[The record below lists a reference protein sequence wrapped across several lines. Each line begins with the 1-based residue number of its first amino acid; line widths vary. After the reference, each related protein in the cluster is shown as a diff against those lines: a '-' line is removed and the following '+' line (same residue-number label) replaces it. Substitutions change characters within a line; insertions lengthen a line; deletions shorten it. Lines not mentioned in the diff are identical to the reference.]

1 MSWIAVDLYKCG
13 MIKIGSFKLTS
24 GLESPYYIDLR
35 LLYSFP
41 ELRNRVINEIISR
54 FSILKQCDVV
64 LGIATSGLV
73 LASIMADRLNKPLA
87 YVRIEKKEH
96 GTRSLVEGIVGNKG
110 VVIVDD
116 VATTGGSI
124 EHAVVA
130 VKDTGGRVLAAITVI
145 DREQGARQR
154 LRRYGIEL
162 YSLITAREIFDTLYN
177 NGYID
182 FDTYHKIIRYIQAT
196 STGNIL

>member
-1 MSWIAVDLYKCG
+1 MSWIAIELYKHG

-41 ELRNRVINEIISR
+41 ELRNRIVDELINK
-54 FSILKQCDVV
+54 FSVLKQADVV
-64 LGIATSGLV
+64 LGIATSGLA
-73 LASIMADRLNKPLA
+73 LASFIACKLNKPLA
-87 YVRIEKKEH
+87 YVRIERKEH
-96 GTRSLVEGIVGNKG
+96 GTKSLVEGVIANRT

-124 EHAVVA
+124 EHAIIATKEAYGKPIAAVTVV
-130 VKDTGGRVLAAITVI
+130 

-154 LRRYGIEL
+154 LKNYGIEL
-162 YSLITAREIFDTLYN
+162 YSLITAREIFEELYR
-177 NGYID
+177 NGYINYD
-182 FDTYHKIIRYIQAT
+182 EYKRGTDLIKKSQEV
-196 STGNIL
+196 

>member
-1 MSWIAVDLYKCG
+1 MSWIVDLYKYG
-13 MIKIGSFKLTS
+13 MIKIGSFRLTS

-41 ELRNRVINEIISR
+41 ELRNRVISEIISR

-64 LGIATSGLV
+64 LGVATSGLV
-73 LASIMADRLNKPLA
+73 LASIIADRLGKPLA

-96 GTRSLVEGIVGNKG
+96 GTKSLVEGIVSDKY

-130 VKDTGGRVLAAITVI
+130 VKDLGGRPVAAVTVI
-145 DREQGARQR
+145 DREQGARER
-154 LRRYGIEL
+154 LRKYGIEL
-162 YSLITAREIFDTLYN
+162 YSLVTAREIFDILYS
-177 NGYID
+177 NGYIG
-182 FDTYHKIIRYIQAT
+182 FDMYNKIIRYIQDT
-196 STGNIL
+196 NVSNML

>member
-1 MSWIAVDLYKCG
+1 MSWIAVELYRHG

-41 ELRNRVINEIISR
+41 ELRSKIIDELISR
-54 FSILKQCDVV
+54 FSVFRKCDVV

-73 LASIMADRLNKPLA
+73 LASIIADKLNKPLA
-87 YVRIEKKEH
+87 YVRIERKEH
-96 GTRSLVEGIVGNKG
+96 GTKSLVEGIVTDKQ

-124 EHAVVA
+124 EHAITA
-130 VKDTGGRVLAAITVI
+130 VKELGGKPIAAVTVI
-145 DREQGARQR
+145 DREQGAKQR
-154 LRRYGIEL
+154 VKKYGIEL
-162 YSLITAREIFDTLYN
+162 YSLTTAREIFEHLHN
-177 NGYID
+177 NGFIDSNTYNKIVKYIKN
-182 FDTYHKIIRYIQAT
+182 TIIV
-196 STGNIL
+196 

>member
-1 MSWIAVDLYKCG
+1 MSWIVDLYKYG
-13 MIKIGSFKLTS
+13 MIKIGSFRLTS

-41 ELRNRVINEIISR
+41 ELRNRVISEIISR

-73 LASIMADRLNKPLA
+73 LASIIADRLVKPLA

-96 GTRSLVEGIVGNKG
+96 GTRSLVEGIVSDKD

-124 EHAVVA
+124 EHAVAA
-130 VKDTGGRVLAAITVI
+130 VKGVGGRPVAAVTVI
-145 DREQGARQR
+145 DREQGARER
-154 LRRYGIEL
+154 LRKYGIEL
-162 YSLITAREIFDTLYN
+162 YSLVTAREIFDTLYS
-177 NGYID
+177 NGYIE
-182 FDTYHKIIRYIQAT
+182 FDTYNKIIRYIQDT
-196 STGNIL
+196 NVSNIS